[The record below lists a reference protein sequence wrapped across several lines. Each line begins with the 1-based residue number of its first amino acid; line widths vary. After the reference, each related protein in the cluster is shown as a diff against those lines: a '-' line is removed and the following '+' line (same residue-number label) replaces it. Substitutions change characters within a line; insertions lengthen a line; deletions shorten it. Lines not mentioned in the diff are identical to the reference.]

1 MSKLKEYREIERALQ
16 VYQERLKSL
25 ENNEQLTKYLEF
37 ERKLTALMKRY
48 SMGIAD
54 LVDFLNLPLKHA
66 GLSVKEKSMKYGYSG
81 RKTRKNTFSR
91 L

>member
-16 VYQERLKSL
+16 AYQERLKSL

-81 RKTRKNTFSR
+81 RKTRKNTFPR
-91 L
+91 H